1 MKERRVYKRFP
12 ARFPIKLEAI
22 TSSRKRV
29 LDLTTRDISVSG
41 TFIIT
46 LTSFPEGTRFFLD
59 FNIPRE
65 SFEVLK
71 EGTKSLRGYTGSMVR
86 STPCGMAIKF
96 DRECQIEGLKYL

>member
-1 MKERRVYKRFP
+1 MKERRFYKRFP

-59 FNIPRE
+59 FNIPCE

-71 EGTKSLRGYTGSMVR
+71 EGTKSWRGYTGSMVR
-86 STPCGMAIKF
+86 STPYGIAIKF
-96 DRECQIEGLKYL
+96 DRECQIEGLKAL

>member
-1 MKERRVYKRFP
+1 MKEQRLYKRFP

-29 LDLTTRDISVSG
+29 LDLTTRDISASG

-46 LTSFPEGTRFFLD
+46 PTYFLEGTRFFLD
-59 FNIPRE
+59 FDIPRE

-86 STPCGMAIKF
+86 STPYGMAINF
-96 DRECQIEGLKYL
+96 DRECQIEGLKAL